1 MKIDN
6 VYKAK
11 SLERLDLA
19 EWQIRQ
25 NKIDTLGSTL
35 YFALFNFMQA
45 ELKEA
50 PEGKIRTFGYIWIY
64 KRGNKKMA
72 TVKNI
77 ALITEL
83 LDKVSNLKEVEDMEI
98 INIPDDV
105 EADIGLKI
113 KLKKGYDWLD
123 VQHKINDIIWEIFE
137 DKGELL
143 AVYEEFEE

>member
-1 MKIDN
+1 
-6 VYKAK
+6 
-11 SLERLDLA
+11 
-19 EWQIRQ
+19 
-25 NKIDTLGSTL
+25 
-35 YFALFNFMQA
+35 
-45 ELKEA
+45 
-50 PEGKIRTFGYIWIY
+50 
-64 KRGNKKMA
+64 MA

-83 LDKVSNLKEVEDMEI
+83 LDKVSSLKEVEDMEI

-113 KLKKGYDWLD
+113 KLKKDYDWLD

>member
-1 MKIDN
+1 
-6 VYKAK
+6 
-11 SLERLDLA
+11 
-19 EWQIRQ
+19 
-25 NKIDTLGSTL
+25 
-35 YFALFNFMQA
+35 
-45 ELKEA
+45 
-50 PEGKIRTFGYIWIY
+50 
-64 KRGNKKMA
+64 MA

-77 ALITEL
+77 ALITKL

-143 AVYEEFEE
+143 AVYEEFEK

>member
-1 MKIDN
+1 
-6 VYKAK
+6 
-11 SLERLDLA
+11 
-19 EWQIRQ
+19 
-25 NKIDTLGSTL
+25 
-35 YFALFNFMQA
+35 
-45 ELKEA
+45 
-50 PEGKIRTFGYIWIY
+50 
-64 KRGNKKMA
+64 MA

-123 VQHKINDIIWEIFE
+123 VQHKINNIIWEIFE

-143 AVYEEFEE
+143 AVYKEFEK

>member
-1 MKIDN
+1 
-6 VYKAK
+6 
-11 SLERLDLA
+11 
-19 EWQIRQ
+19 
-25 NKIDTLGSTL
+25 
-35 YFALFNFMQA
+35 
-45 ELKEA
+45 
-50 PEGKIRTFGYIWIY
+50 
-64 KRGNKKMA
+64 MA

-83 LDKVSNLKEVEDMEI
+83 LDKVSKLKEVEDMEI

-143 AVYEEFEE
+143 AVYEEFKE

>member
-1 MKIDN
+1 
-6 VYKAK
+6 
-11 SLERLDLA
+11 
-19 EWQIRQ
+19 
-25 NKIDTLGSTL
+25 
-35 YFALFNFMQA
+35 
-45 ELKEA
+45 
-50 PEGKIRTFGYIWIY
+50 
-64 KRGNKKMA
+64 MA

>member
-1 MKIDN
+1 
-6 VYKAK
+6 
-11 SLERLDLA
+11 
-19 EWQIRQ
+19 
-25 NKIDTLGSTL
+25 
-35 YFALFNFMQA
+35 
-45 ELKEA
+45 
-50 PEGKIRTFGYIWIY
+50 
-64 KRGNKKMA
+64 MA

-77 ALITEL
+77 ILITEF
-83 LDKVSNLKEVEDMEI
+83 LDKVSNLKEVEDRKI

-137 DKGELL
+137 NKGELL

>member
-1 MKIDN
+1 
-6 VYKAK
+6 
-11 SLERLDLA
+11 
-19 EWQIRQ
+19 
-25 NKIDTLGSTL
+25 
-35 YFALFNFMQA
+35 
-45 ELKEA
+45 
-50 PEGKIRTFGYIWIY
+50 
-64 KRGNKKMA
+64 NKKMA

>member
-1 MKIDN
+1 
-6 VYKAK
+6 
-11 SLERLDLA
+11 
-19 EWQIRQ
+19 
-25 NKIDTLGSTL
+25 
-35 YFALFNFMQA
+35 
-45 ELKEA
+45 
-50 PEGKIRTFGYIWIY
+50 
-64 KRGNKKMA
+64 MA

-83 LDKVSNLKEVEDMEI
+83 LDKISNLKEIEDIEI

-137 DKGELL
+137 AKGELL

>member
-1 MKIDN
+1 MFSKFAKNIQHLHRFIYIKNKGKLHKWKIN
-6 VYKAK
+6 GK
-11 SLERLDLA
+11 
-19 EWQIRQ
+19 
-25 NKIDTLGSTL
+25 
-35 YFALFNFMQA
+35 
-45 ELKEA
+45 
-50 PEGKIRTFGYIWIY
+50 GKIRTFGYIWIY
-64 KRGNKKMA
+64 KWGNKKMA

-77 ALITEL
+77 ILITEF
-83 LDKVSNLKEVEDMEI
+83 LDKVSNLKEVEDRKI

-137 DKGELL
+137 NKGELL